1 MIKET
6 VTMSHKELHRLQ
18 IIQESINRHITQE
31 QAAARIGI
39 SIRQVKRLVQRYRNE
54 GPSGLVSHRRGKR
67 PNNSFSTEF
76 RATVISLLKG
86 RYADFGPTFACEK
99 LREIHG
105 LSLSVETLRKWM
117 IEEGLWRERRRKIAR
132 IYQRRMRRPSYGE
145 LIQIDGSPHD
155 WFENRGPRCTLIVFI
170 DDATSALMALRFVPA
185 ETTRAYME
193 TLRGYLNDHG
203 VPLALYSDRHSIFRV
218 NNPEREGEL
227 TQFTRAIKTLG
238 IEPIHA
244 NSPQAKGRVE
254 RANQTLQ
261 DRLVKE
267 MRLQNISDIE
277 TANAW
282 LPTFIEAYN
291 NRFATSPLLIM
302 LILMCTI
309 LKRNWVISSAYRR
322 SAFCLKISLS
332 STKAVRFRYAV
343 RAGDIDLGIRLL
355 LYARTLTVKLTFCM
369 TGKRWAGKSMLM
381 ARSLYHWM
389 MKRVSMNEWIMPV
402 LIYAQNTM
410 LNLKLTIPG
419 LRAER
424 KVISKLSPRSY
435 LKRSLIPI
443 KKIETKIDS
452 VECISIHR
460 VDS

>member
-1 MIKET
+1 M
-6 VTMSHKELHRLQ
+6 
-18 IIQESINRHITQE
+18 TQE

-54 GPSGLVSHRRGKR
+54 GPSGLVSPRRGKR

-117 IEEGLWRERRRKIAR
+117 IEEGVWRERRRKIAR

-227 TQFTRAIKTLG
+227 YPVHSCDKDTG
-238 IEPIHA
+238 H
-244 NSPQAKGRVE
+244 
-254 RANQTLQ
+254 RANPCQQ
-261 DRLVKE
+261 PAGK
-267 MRLQNISDIE
+267 
-277 TANAW
+277 
-282 LPTFIEAYN
+282 
-291 NRFATSPLLIM
+291 
-302 LILMCTI
+302 
-309 LKRNWVISSAYRR
+309 
-322 SAFCLKISLS
+322 
-332 STKAVRFRYAV
+332 
-343 RAGDIDLGIRLL
+343 RAGR
-355 LYARTLTVKLTFCM
+355 ARQSDT
-369 TGKRWAGKSMLM
+369 TGQAGQRNAASE
-381 ARSLYHWM
+381 Y
-389 MKRVSMNEWIMPV
+389 
-402 LIYAQNTM
+402 Q
-410 LNLKLTIPG
+410 
-419 LRAER
+419 
-424 KVISKLSPRSY
+424 
-435 LKRSLIPI
+435 
-443 KKIETKIDS
+443 
-452 VECISIHR
+452 
-460 VDS
+460 

>member
-18 IIQESINRHITQE
+18 IIQE

-282 LPTFIEAYN
+282 LPTFI
-291 NRFATSPLLIM
+291 
-302 LILMCTI
+302 
-309 LKRNWVISSAYRR
+309 
-322 SAFCLKISLS
+322 
-332 STKAVRFRYAV
+332 
-343 RAGDIDLGIRLL
+343 
-355 LYARTLTVKLTFCM
+355 
-369 TGKRWAGKSMLM
+369 
-381 ARSLYHWM
+381 
-389 MKRVSMNEWIMPV
+389 
-402 LIYAQNTM
+402 
-410 LNLKLTIPG
+410 
-419 LRAER
+419 
-424 KVISKLSPRSY
+424 
-435 LKRSLIPI
+435 
-443 KKIETKIDS
+443 
-452 VECISIHR
+452 
-460 VDS
+460 